1 MHVPVLLKETIDCL
15 GFTDKDKIFLDAT
28 VGAGG
33 HSLEICKRFPWLQII
48 ALDVDEEALSLAEE
62 NLKIGGCQFE
72 VKIENFRNLAKTMD
86 ELGIQKV
93 DKILFDIGMSSMH
106 IDISGR
112 GFSFQKDEPLLMT
125 MKKELEGSLT
135 AYEIVNSWPKDEIEK
150 ILRDY
155 GEESFARKIAEQI
168 VKERKKGPIKTTF
181 DLVKVI
187 EDATPKFYRHKRIHP
202 ATKTFQAIRIA
213 VNDELESLKEGI
225 GQAFERLRVGGRLA
239 VISFHSLEDRIVKKN
254 FKELEKNGKGKLIT
268 KKPLT
273 ASFEEIKINSR
284 SRSAKLRVI
293 EKI

>member
-48 ALDVDEEALSLAEE
+48 AIDADEEALSLAEE

-168 VKERKKGPIKTTF
+168 VKERKKGPIKTTL

-284 SRSAKLRVI
+284 IDNTDLSYK
-293 EKI
+293 KNF

>member
-168 VKERKKGPIKTTF
+168 VKERKKGPIKTTL

-225 GQAFERLRVGGRLA
+225 SQAFERLRVGGRLA

>member
-48 ALDVDEEALSLAEE
+48 AIDADEEALSLAEE

>member
-48 ALDVDEEALSLAEE
+48 AIDADEEALSLAEE

-168 VKERKKGPIKTTF
+168 VKERKKGPIKTTL

>member
-48 ALDVDEEALSLAEE
+48 AIDVDEEALSLAEE

>member
-1 MHVPVLLKETIDCL
+1 MHTPVLLKETIDCL

-62 NLKIGGCQFE
+62 NLKNGGCQFE

-93 DKILFDIGMSSMH
+93 DKVLFDIGMSSMH

-125 MKKELEGSLT
+125 MKKELEGTLT

-168 VKERKKGPIKTTF
+168 VKERKNGPIKTTL
-181 DLVKVI
+181 DLVRVI
-187 EDATPKFYRHKRIHP
+187 ESATPKFYRHKRIHP

-213 VNDELESLKEGI
+213 VNDELESLKDGI
-225 GQAFERLRVGGRLA
+225 GQAFDRLRVGGRLA
-239 VISFHSLEDRIVKKN
+239 VISFHSLEDRIAKKN
-254 FKELEKNGKGKLIT
+254 FKELEKNSKGKLIT

-273 ASFEEIKINSR
+273 ASFEEIKINPR